1 MKALPVFVSLF
12 FLFSV
17 PFPEDGIPG
26 TTAVLRNSSIEALE
40 KNEKL
45 AAATFAG
52 GCFWCMESDFEKVDG
67 VVEVLSGYT
76 GGDTANPT
84 YERVSAGGSGHF
96 EAVRVY
102 YDPKIVTYAELL
114 EVFWMAIDPVDAGGQ
129 FADRGEQYRTAIFF
143 HDERQRQ
150 LAEKSRKRLEESGRF
165 DRPIATIFA
174 DRTAFYEAEPYH
186 QDYYRKNPV
195 RYKWYRRNAGRDR
208 FLERTWKTKWK
219 KRGKMTGSRKKWF
232 KPDDET
238 IRRRLTPLQYR
249 VTREDGTE
257 SAFQNEY
264 WDHKEE
270 GIYVDIVS
278 GEPLFSS
285 THKFSSGT
293 GWPSF
298 TRPIDPDLIAEHR
311 DTRLFMVR
319 TEVRSRYGDSHLG
332 HLFDDGP
339 EPTGKRYC
347 INSASLRFVPKGKM
361 EESGYGAFLYLFE
374 DRKK

>member
-1 MKALPVFVSLF
+1 
-12 FLFSV
+12 
-17 PFPEDGIPG
+17 
-26 TTAVLRNSSIEALE
+26 
-40 KNEKL
+40 
-45 AAATFAG
+45 
-52 GCFWCMESDFEKVDG
+52 
-67 VVEVLSGYT
+67 
-76 GGDTANPT
+76 
-84 YERVSAGGSGHF
+84 
-96 EAVRVY
+96 
-102 YDPKIVTYAELL
+102 
-114 EVFWMAIDPVDAGGQ
+114 
-129 FADRGEQYRTAIFF
+129 
-143 HDERQRQ
+143 
-150 LAEKSRKRLEESGRF
+150 
-165 DRPIATIFA
+165 
-174 DRTAFYEAEPYH
+174 
-186 QDYYRKNPV
+186 
-195 RYKWYRRNAGRDR
+195 
-208 FLERTWKTKWK
+208 
-219 KRGKMTGSRKKWF
+219 MTGSRKKWF

-298 TRPIDPDLIAEHR
+298 TQPIDPDLIAEHR